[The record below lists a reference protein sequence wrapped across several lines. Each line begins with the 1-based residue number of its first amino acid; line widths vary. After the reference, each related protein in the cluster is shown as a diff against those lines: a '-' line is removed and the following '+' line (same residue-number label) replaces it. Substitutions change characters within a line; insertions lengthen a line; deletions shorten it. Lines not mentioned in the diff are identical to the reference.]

1 MKFQDL
7 MTELR
12 KDPEFIQAEKD
23 LRFNIRLANAVLYA
37 RMAKG
42 WSQSELARQV
52 HTRQANISRIE
63 ASLANPTLDLI
74 HRLCD
79 ALDLDLIF
87 SGPGVPEESASPT
100 FPAPQEA
107 LLVDEIADK
116 LAREWQGSGESLE
129 SMLST
134 LREVRAEYDAKS
146 REVVQRDHS

>member
-12 KDPEFIQAEKD
+12 QDPEFIQAEKD

-37 RMAKG
+37 RLTKG

-63 ASLANPTLDLI
+63 AAISNPTLDLI
-74 HRLCD
+74 QRLCD
-79 ALDLDLIF
+79 ALDLDLNF
-87 SGPGVPEESASPT
+87 SGPGVPEKSVPPT
-100 FPAPQEA
+100 PNDRISFAAPQKA
-107 LLVDEIADK
+107 ILVDKIADK

-134 LREVRAEYDAKS
+134 LREVRAEYDAKKP
-146 REVVQRDHS
+146 